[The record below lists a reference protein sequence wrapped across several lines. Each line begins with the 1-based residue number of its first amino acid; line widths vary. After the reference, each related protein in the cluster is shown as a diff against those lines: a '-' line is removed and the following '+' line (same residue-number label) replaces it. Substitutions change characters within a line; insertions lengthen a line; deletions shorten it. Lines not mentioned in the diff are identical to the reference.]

1 MGIPIFPI
9 RPYPAFSKGDNKMA
23 SGFNDITRSMSG
35 DMEFPA
41 SVSFPFSA
49 RESKAGVLI

>member
-41 SVSFPFSA
+41 SVSFPFPHERA
-49 RESKAGVLI
+49 KRAF